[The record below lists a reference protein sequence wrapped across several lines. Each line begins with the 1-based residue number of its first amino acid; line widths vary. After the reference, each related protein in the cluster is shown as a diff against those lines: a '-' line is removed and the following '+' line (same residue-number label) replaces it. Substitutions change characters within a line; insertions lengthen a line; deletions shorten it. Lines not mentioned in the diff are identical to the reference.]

1 MPLKMGA
8 SMFSPI
14 CTNPLGRKRACA
26 IAACLSGALWFSA
39 SALAQQ
45 AMPAA
50 TGATTRFP
58 INGFELT
65 GDIPLKSEETSRV
78 LAPFIG
84 PNGTLD
90 TLQQATTALEAELK
104 RKGYGLLRVSLP
116 PQEVGNKVTLHIVK
130 FVIGKVTVEGQSRY
144 TEANIR
150 ASLPELREG
159 ATPNFRTLAVQT
171 AIANEN
177 PGKQVQVSMKESEE
191 ADKIDVKL
199 LVKDASPWS
208 LTAGLSNTGSDAT
221 GKDRFSLVASH
232 ANMFG
237 MDHQFSGAYTT
248 SLERSNDVKQLGL
261 NYRIPLYRLGGV
273 VGVSYTNSDV
283 VGNFGSFNSTGAG
296 ETFGLSYNQYLPPD
310 GGYRGMVNVGLDDKI
325 FKAGKINGI
334 LVPGQVDR
342 GSRPLTLGY
351 AGRMEA
357 DKSLWGYNAE
367 LSANLPGG
375 EGNSLAAYQT
385 EDPRIQNVN
394 WKALRGGAN
403 YALSLASGWIWSLRG
418 QFQYSPDA
426 LISGEQFGLGGA
438 TSIRGTGE
446 RATAGDSGVST
457 TFELTTPELHPGLR
471 MVGFVDA
478 GWLHSNNTDLNP
490 NKPSSDQ
497 LASAGLGV
505 RYNVGAFG
513 LTAEWGQVVTGA
525 TALAGAATPKTGDE
539 KLHVNVTAR
548 F

>member
-1 MPLKMGA
+1 M
-8 SMFSPI
+8 S
-14 CTNPLGRKRACA
+14 
-26 IAACLSGALWFSA
+26 LSGALLVST

-50 TGATTRFP
+50 TGATTKFP

-90 TLQQATTALEAELK
+90 TLQRATAALEAELK
-104 RKGYGLLRVSLP
+104 SKGYGLLRVSLP

-130 FVIGKVTVEGQSRY
+130 FVIGKVTVEGQSNH

-159 ATPNFRTLAVQT
+159 DAPNFKTLAVQT

-177 PGKQVQVSMKESEE
+177 PSKQVQVSLKESEE
-191 ADKIDVKL
+191 ADKIEVKV
-199 LVKDASPWS
+199 LVKDISPWN
-208 LTAGLSNTGSDAT
+208 LTAGLANTGSEAT

-232 ANMFG
+232 ANVFG
-237 MDHQFSGAYTT
+237 LDHQFSGAYTT
-248 SLERSNDVKQLGL
+248 SLERSSDVKQLGL
-261 NYRIPLYRLGGV
+261 VYRIPLYRLGGV
-273 VGVSYTNSDV
+273 VGASYTNSDV

-296 ETFGLSYNQYLPPD
+296 QTLGLSYNQYLTPD
-310 GGYRGMVNVGLDDKI
+310 GGYRGMVNFGLDDKV
-325 FKAGKINGI
+325 FKASKINGI

-342 GSRPLTLGY
+342 GSRPITLGY

-357 DKSLWGYNAE
+357 DKYVWGYNAE
-367 LSANLPGG
+367 LSTNVSGG
-375 EGNSLAAYQT
+375 EGNSLAAYQS

-394 WKALRGGAN
+394 WKAVRGGAS
-403 YALSLASGWIWSLRG
+403 YAMSLSSGWMWNLRG

-471 MVGFVDA
+471 VIGFVDA

-490 NKPSSDQ
+490 GKPTSDQ
-497 LASAGLGV
+497 LASAGFGV

-525 TALAGAATPKTGDE
+525 TALSGATTPKSGDE
-539 KLHVNVTAR
+539 KLHVNLTAR

>member
-1 MPLKMGA
+1 
-8 SMFSPI
+8 MFFQTSATPA
-14 CTNPLGRKRACA
+14 NRKRWTS
-26 IAACLSGALWFSA
+26 AAMSLSGALLLSTSA
-39 SALAQQ
+39 VAQQ

-50 TGATTRFP
+50 TGATTKFP

-65 GDIPLKSEETSRV
+65 GDIPLKSEDTSRV

-90 TLQQATTALEAELK
+90 TLQRATAALEAELK
-104 RKGYGLLRVSLP
+104 SKGYGLLRVSLP

-130 FVIGKVTVEGQSRY
+130 FVIGKVTVEGQSHY
-144 TEANIR
+144 SEANIR

-159 ATPNFRTLAVQT
+159 DAPNFKTLAVQT

-177 PGKQVQVSMKESEE
+177 PSKQVQVSLKESEE

-199 LVKDASPWS
+199 LVKDVSPWN

-232 ANMFG
+232 ANVFG

-248 SLERSNDVKQLGL
+248 SLERSSDVKQLGL
-261 NYRIPLYRLGGV
+261 NYRIPLYRMGGV
-273 VGVSYTNSDV
+273 VGASYTNSDV

-296 ETFGLSYNQYLPPD
+296 QTFGLSYNQYLTPE
-310 GGYRGMVNVGLDDKI
+310 GGYRGMVNLGLEDKV

-342 GSRPLTLGY
+342 GSRPVTLGY

-357 DKSLWGYNAE
+357 DKYVWGYNAE
-367 LSANLPGG
+367 LSANVSGG
-375 EGNSLAAYQT
+375 EGNSLAAYQS
-385 EDPRIQNVN
+385 EDPRIRNVN

-403 YALSLASGWIWSLRG
+403 YAMSFSSGWMWSLRG

-438 TSIRGTGE
+438 TSIRGVGE
-446 RATAGDSGVST
+446 RATAGDSGLST
-457 TFELTTPELHPGLR
+457 TFELTTPELHAGLR
-471 MVGFVDA
+471 VVGFVDA

-490 NKPSSDQ
+490 NKPTSDQ
-497 LASAGLGV
+497 LASAGLGL
-505 RYNVGAFG
+505 RYTVGSFG
-513 LTAEWGQVVTGA
+513 LTAEWGQVVTGSTVLNGA
-525 TALAGAATPKTGDE
+525 TAPKSGEE
-539 KLHVNVTAR
+539 KLHVNLTAR